1 MNGFDSARIRSRVGA
16 VGALYPIGESVGR
29 PVGITAGT
37 VHMVV
42 PDGVD
47 DPSRPSGG
55 NTYDRR
61 VRSGLA
67 ELGWSVRQHAV
78 PGAWPTPDGANREV
92 LARVIAAIPD
102 GAVVLLDGLIASA
115 APDVLVPESG
125 RLCVVVLVHMPLGQ
139 APARADAGDVT
150 ETAVLERAVLERAVP
165 ERAARER
172 ATLSA
177 AVAVVTP
184 SAWSRDW
191 LLDRYALHPN
201 RIHVATPGVDAADP
215 AAGTP
220 SGGELLCVAAVT
232 PGKGHDVLFE
242 ALACIAHKPW
252 RLECVGSLTRDPDF
266 VERIGRQSRA
276 DGIEDRVRLTGPLT
290 CTDLGAAYAAADVL
304 VLASRAETYGMVVTE
319 ALARGLPVIAA
330 AVGGVPEAVGRGA
343 DGETPGILVPPG
355 DPAALAT
362 ALSDWLGD
370 AGRRLRL
377 RAAAGS
383 RRSLLSGWSETTAT
397 ISRVLAEVAAC

>member
-1 MNGFDSARIRSRVGA
+1 MPA
-16 VGALYPIGESVGR
+16 PGESVG
-29 PVGITAGT
+29 T
-37 VHMVV
+37 VHLIV

-47 DPSRPSGG
+47 DPTTPSGG
-55 NTYDRR
+55 NAYDRR

-67 ELGWSVRQHAV
+67 ALGWSVRAHPV

-115 APDVLVPESG
+115 VPEVLVPESG
-125 RLCVVVLVHMPLGQ
+125 RLRLVVLVHMPLGQ
-139 APARADAGDVT
+139 ATARAEAGDVT
-150 ETAVLERAVLERAVP
+150 ENAVLERAVQ
-165 ERAARER
+165 ER

-215 AAGTP
+215 AAATP

-242 ALACIAHKPW
+242 ALASIAHLLW
-252 RLECVGSLTRDPDF
+252 HLECVGSLTRDPEF

-290 CTDLGAAYAAADVL
+290 GTDLGAAYAAADVL

-319 ALARGLPVIAA
+319 ALARGLPVIAS

-362 ALSDWLGD
+362 ALRDWLGD
-370 AGRRLRL
+370 GGLRLRL

-383 RRSLLSGWSETTAT
+383 RRSLLSGWTDTTAT
-397 ISRVLAEVAAC
+397 LSGVLAEVAAC

>member
-1 MNGFDSARIRSRVGA
+1 MNGFTSTGVHGRIR
-16 VGALYPIGESVGR
+16 ALPAPGQSV
-29 PVGITAGT
+29 GT
-37 VHMVV
+37 VHLIV

-47 DPSRPSGG
+47 DPTTPSGG
-55 NTYDRR
+55 NAYDRR

-67 ELGWSVRQHAV
+67 ALGWSVRAHPV

-92 LARVIAAIPD
+92 LGRVIAAIPD

-125 RLCVVVLVHMPLGQ
+125 RLRVVVLVHMPLGQ
-139 APARADAGDVT
+139 APARAEAGDVT
-150 ETAVLERAVLERAVP
+150 ETAVLERAVP

-177 AVAVVTP
+177 AVAVLTP

-242 ALACIAHKPW
+242 ALACIAHLPW

-276 DGIEDRVRLTGPLT
+276 GGIEDRVRLTGPLT
-290 CTDLGAAYAAADVL
+290 GTDLGAAYAAADVL

-362 ALSDWLGD
+362 ALSDWLDD
-370 AGRRLRL
+370 AGLRLRL